1 MRRKLTGL
9 VMICLFV
16 LTLTSPPPA
25 QAISNEVESWNF
37 DVYLND
43 KKVGKHS
50 FTVAEADGMKLVQSQ
65 ANFKY
70 KILFIPA
77 YKYEHTAAE
86 RWTDNCLVDLSAT
99 TNDNG
104 ERILVKGSQTGK
116 GFAIQRDQSPVELP
130 ECVMTFAYWNPE
142 FLEQPRLLNPQT
154 GEYVDI
160 SVEKAG
166 SDILEVRGQQV
177 PATRF
182 RLTAYNVDLTLWY
195 SPDDEWLALESV
207 AKGGHIIRYELS

>member
-16 LTLTSPPPA
+16 LTLTSPPPT
-25 QAISNEVESWNF
+25 QAMNNEVESWNF

-65 ANFKY
+65 ANFTY

-104 ERILVKGSQTGK
+104 ERILVKGTQTGN

-160 SVEKAG
+160 SVERAG

>member
-9 VMICLFV
+9 VMICLFA

-25 QAISNEVESWNF
+25 QAMNNEVESWNF

-50 FTVAEADGMKLVQSQ
+50 FTVAEADGMKLVQSE

-77 YKYEHTAAE
+77 YKYEHKAAE
-86 RWTDNCLVDLSAT
+86 RWADNCLVDFSAS

-104 ERILVKGSQTGK
+104 DRIRVTGSQTND
-116 GFAIQRDQSPVELP
+116 GFSVQRGANPVELP
-130 ECVMTFAYWNPE
+130 ECVMTFAYWNPD

-154 GEYVDI
+154 GEYVNITVEQAGNDI
-160 SVEKAG
+160 V
-166 SDILEVRGQQV
+166 EVRGQQV

>member
-104 ERILVKGSQTGK
+104 ERILVKGSQTGS

>member
-1 MRRKLTGL
+1 MKRKLPGL
-9 VMICLFV
+9 VMILLFAAA
-16 LTLTSPPPA
+16 LTSPSAA
-25 QAISNEVESWNF
+25 QAIKNEVASWEF

-50 FTVAEADGMKLVQSQ
+50 FRVAEEGGVKLVQSE

-77 YKYEHTAAE
+77 YKYEHRAAE
-86 RWTDNCLVDLSAT
+86 RWTDNCLMDFSAI

-104 ERILVKGSQTGK
+104 EHIQITGSQTNS
-116 GFAIQRDQSPVELP
+116 GFSVQRGEKPVELP
-130 ECVMTFAYWNPE
+130 ECVMTFAYWNPD

-160 SVEKAG
+160 SVEQAG
-166 SDILEVRGQQV
+166 NDIVKVRGQKV

-182 RLTAYNVDLTLWY
+182 RLTAYDIDLTLWY

>member
-1 MRRKLTGL
+1 MRRKLPGL
-9 VMICLFV
+9 VMIFLLA
-16 LTLTSPPPA
+16 LTLTSPTPA
-25 QAISNEVESWNF
+25 QAMNKDVASWNF
-37 DVYLND
+37 DVYLNN

-50 FTVAEADGMKLVQSQ
+50 FTIAEADGMKFVQSE

-77 YKYEHTAAE
+77 YKYEHRADE

-104 ERILVKGSQTGK
+104 EHILVKGSQTSS
-116 GFAIQRDQSPVELP
+116 GFAIRRDQGPIELP
-130 ECVMTFAYWNPE
+130 DCVMTFAYWNPE

-166 SDILEVRGQQV
+166 SDILQVRGEQV

-182 RLTAYNVDLTLWY
+182 RLTAYDVDLTLWY
-195 SPDDEWLALESV
+195 SPDNVWLALESV